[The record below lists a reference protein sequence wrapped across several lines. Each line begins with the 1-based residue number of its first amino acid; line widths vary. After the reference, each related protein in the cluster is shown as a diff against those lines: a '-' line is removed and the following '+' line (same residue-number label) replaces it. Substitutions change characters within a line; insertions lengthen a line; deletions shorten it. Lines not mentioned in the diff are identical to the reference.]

1 VDEGSLI
8 TQQLTFREA
17 LVNYDL
23 LIFKFLI
30 AIKELNVA
38 LVAPIQARPSATVGL
53 AQGGQLR

>member
-1 VDEGSLI
+1 
-8 TQQLTFREA
+8 
-17 LVNYDL
+17 
-23 LIFKFLI
+23 LI